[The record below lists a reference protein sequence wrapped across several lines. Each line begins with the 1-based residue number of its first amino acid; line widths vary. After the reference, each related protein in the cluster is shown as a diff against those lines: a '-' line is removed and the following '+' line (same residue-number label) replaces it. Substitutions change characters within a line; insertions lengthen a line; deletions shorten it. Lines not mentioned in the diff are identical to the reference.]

1 MNKIITVLFVFHEAT
16 SSGGATY
23 SGMNMVK
30 SLDRTKVLPIVLV
43 PGEGDIKEKME
54 SIGVKCI
61 VAPVDFLFR
70 AHDDSDIVRRVVH
83 AYRRFKTFVKS
94 FVLDCQAVKNE
105 LKEYHIDIV
114 HSNTTAILTGFVL
127 SKYLRCKHVWHLR
140 EFIDKD
146 FHEKPYFGFRMM
158 RMLINSSDA
167 TISITNAVKKHW
179 VYKSTKNAFQIFN
192 AVKSFSSLLPVNP
205 NKEKFYLFCANWV
218 EDYKGANWAME
229 GLCMSKLYQEGYK
242 LVYIGNCRSEYKEHL
257 LDIARKSGAEKQ
269 IDFLGYCKDTTPYF
283 EQATAFLMCSDN
295 EAMGRTTIEA
305 FWNGCPVLGRN
316 TGGTPELICGGEN
329 GYIFNTIDELA
340 GLMRQVAHQDNS
352 KVIWNA
358 RNFAL
363 QNFTEE
369 EYGKKIEA
377 VYNKVMNPE
386 KNNVSMACQ

>member
-1 MNKIITVLFVFHEAT
+1 MANKIKVLFVFHEAM

-30 SLDRTKVLPIVLV
+30 SLDKSIICPIVMV
-43 PGEGDIKEKME
+43 PDEGDIKEKME
-54 SIGVKCI
+54 SLGVKCI

-70 AHDDSDIVRRVVH
+70 THDNTDFLHRCIHS
-83 AYRRFKTFVKS
+83 YRRFKTYVKGL
-94 FVLDCQAVKNE
+94 FIDCQTVKRE
-105 LKEYHIDIV
+105 LSDYHIDIV

-127 SKYLRCKHVWHLR
+127 SRYLHCRHVWHLR

-146 FHEKPYFGFRMM
+146 FHEKPYLGFRMM

-192 AVKSFSSLLPVNP
+192 AVKNSSSLLPVNP
-205 NKEKFYLFCANWV
+205 TKEKFFLFCANWV

-229 GLCMSKLYQEGYK
+229 AFCMSKLYQDGYK
-242 LVYIGNCRSEYKEHL
+242 LVYIGNCRSEYKDYL

-269 IDFLGYCKDTTPYF
+269 IEFLGYCKNTTSF
-283 EQATAFLMCSDN
+283 FAKAAAFLMCSDN

-316 TGGTPELICGGEN
+316 TGGTPELICSDRN
-329 GYIFNTIDELA
+329 GYLFNTKEELA
-340 GLMRQVAHQDNS
+340 ILMKNVLHVDNS
-352 KVIWNA
+352 LIVENA
-358 RNFAL
+358 RKFAL
-363 QNFTEE
+363 ENFTEE
-369 EYGKKIEA
+369 KYGKKVEI
-377 VYNKVMNPE
+377 VYQRLMNHG
-386 KNNVSMACQ
+386 KI

>member
-1 MNKIITVLFVFHEAT
+1 MENKINVLFIFHEAM

-30 SLDRTKVLPIVLV
+30 SLDKTIICPIVMV

-54 SIGVKCI
+54 SLGIKCI
-61 VAPVDFLFR
+61 VAPVDFFFR
-70 AHDDSDIVRRVVH
+70 AHDNTDFLHRCIHS
-83 AYRRFKTFVKS
+83 YRRFKTYVKS
-94 FVLDCQAVKNE
+94 LVIDCQTVKRE
-105 LKEYHIDIV
+105 LGDYHIDIV

-127 SKYLRCKHVWHLR
+127 SKYLHCRHIWHLR

-146 FHEKPYFGFRMM
+146 FHEKPYLGFRMM

-192 AVKSFSSLLPVNP
+192 AVKSSSSLLPVNP
-205 NKEKFYLFCANWV
+205 NKEKFFLFCANWV

-229 GLCMSKLYQEGYK
+229 GFCMSKVYQEGYK
-242 LVYIGNCRSEYKEHL
+242 LVYIGNCRSEYKEYL

-269 IDFLGYCKDTTPYF
+269 IEFLGYCKNTTLF
-283 EQATAFLMCSDN
+283 FAKAAAFLMCSDN

-316 TGGTPELICGGEN
+316 TGGTPELICRGAN
-329 GYIFNTIDELA
+329 GYLFNTKEELA
-340 GLMRQVAHQDNS
+340 DLMRQEVHQDNS
-352 KVIWNA
+352 KVIENA
-358 RNFAL
+358 RKFAL

-369 EYGKKIEA
+369 EYGKKIEV
-377 VYNKVMNPE
+377 VYNEVINPE
-386 KNNVSMACQ
+386 KK

>member
-1 MNKIITVLFVFHEAT
+1 MANKIKVLFVFHEAM

-30 SLDRTKVLPIVLV
+30 SLDKSIICPIVMV
-43 PGEGDIKEKME
+43 PDEGDIKEKME
-54 SIGVKCI
+54 SLGVKCI

-70 AHDDSDIVRRVVH
+70 THDNTDFLHRCIHS
-83 AYRRFKTFVKS
+83 YRRFKTYVKGL
-94 FVLDCQAVKNE
+94 FIDCQTVKRE
-105 LKEYHIDIV
+105 LSDYHIDIV

-127 SKYLRCKHVWHLR
+127 SRYLHCRHVWHLR

-146 FHEKPYFGFRMM
+146 FHEKPYLGFRMM

-192 AVKSFSSLLPVNP
+192 AVKNSSSLLPVNP
-205 NKEKFYLFCANWV
+205 TKEKFFLFCANWV

-229 GLCMSKLYQEGYK
+229 AFCMSKLYQDGYK
-242 LVYIGNCRSEYKEHL
+242 LVYIGNCRSEYKDYL

-269 IDFLGYCKDTTPYF
+269 IEFLGYCKNTTSF
-283 EQATAFLMCSDN
+283 FAKAAAFLMCSDN

-316 TGGTPELICGGEN
+316 TGGTPELICSDRN
-329 GYIFNTIDELA
+329 GYLFNTKEELA
-340 GLMRQVAHQDNS
+340 ILMKNVLHVDNS
-352 KVIWNA
+352 LIVENA
-358 RNFAL
+358 RKFAL
-363 QNFTEE
+363 ENFTEE
-369 EYGKKIEA
+369 KYGKKVEI
-377 VYNKVMNPE
+377 VYQRLMNHE
-386 KNNVSMACQ
+386 KI

>member
-1 MNKIITVLFVFHEAT
+1 MSKNITVLFVFHEAM

-30 SLDRTKVLPIVLV
+30 SLDKSIICPIVMV
-43 PGEGDIKEKME
+43 PDEGDIKEKME
-54 SIGVKCI
+54 SLGVKCI

-70 AHDDSDIVRRVVH
+70 THDNTDFLHRCIHS
-83 AYRRFKTFVKS
+83 YRRFKTYVKGL
-94 FVLDCQAVKNE
+94 FIDCQTVKRE
-105 LKEYHIDIV
+105 LSDYHIDIV

-127 SKYLRCKHVWHLR
+127 SRYLHCRHVWHLR

-146 FHEKPYFGFRMM
+146 FHEKPYLGFRMM

-192 AVKSFSSLLPVNP
+192 AVKNSSSLLPVNP
-205 NKEKFYLFCANWV
+205 TKEKFFLFCANWV

-229 GLCMSKLYQEGYK
+229 AFCMSKLYQDGYK
-242 LVYIGNCRSEYKEHL
+242 LVYIGNCRSEYKDYL

-269 IDFLGYCKDTTPYF
+269 IEFLGYCKNTTSF
-283 EQATAFLMCSDN
+283 FAKAAAFLMCSDN

-316 TGGTPELICGGEN
+316 TGGTPELICSDRN
-329 GYIFNTIDELA
+329 GYLFNTKEELA
-340 GLMRQVAHQDNS
+340 ILMKNVLHVDNS
-352 KVIWNA
+352 LIVENA
-358 RNFAL
+358 RKFAL
-363 QNFTEE
+363 ENFTEE
-369 EYGKKIEA
+369 KYGKKVEI
-377 VYNKVMNPE
+377 VYQRLMNHG
-386 KNNVSMACQ
+386 KI

>member
-30 SLDRTKVLPIVLV
+30 SLDRTKVFPIVLV
-43 PGEGDIKEKME
+43 PGEGDIKKKME

-83 AYRRFKTFVKS
+83 AYRRFMTFVKS
-94 FVLDCQAVKNE
+94 SVLDCQTVNNE
-105 LKEYHIDIV
+105 LKGCHIDIV

-127 SKYLRCKHVWHLR
+127 SKYLHCKHVWHLR

-146 FHEKPYFGFRMM
+146 FHEKPYTGFWLM
-158 RMLINSSDA
+158 RKFINDADA
-167 TISITNAVKKHW
+167 TISITKSVQKHW
-179 VYKSTKNAFQIFN
+179 LYPKTKNKFQFFN
-192 AVKSFSSLLPVNP
+192 AVKSASSIRPINKD
-205 NKEKFYLFCANWV
+205 KEKFFLFCANWI
-218 EDYKGANWAME
+218 ENYKGASWAME
-229 GLCMSKLYQEGYK
+229 GFCKSKMYQEGYR
-242 LVYIGNCRSEYKEHL
+242 LIYIGNYRAEYKEEL
-257 LDIARKSGAEKQ
+257 LNKARKEEADGLV
-269 IDFLGYCKDTTPYF
+269 DFLGYCKETTPYF

-316 TGGTPELICGGEN
+316 TGGTPELICSGEN
-329 GYIFNTIDELA
+329 GYLFDTTDELA
-340 GLMRQVAHQDNS
+340 DLMRRVAHQDNS
-352 KVIWNA
+352 MVIEFA

-363 QNFTEE
+363 KNFTEE
-369 EYGKKIEA
+369 EYGKKIEE
-377 VYNKVMNPE
+377 VYRTVMGYG
-386 KNNVSMACQ
+386 KK

>member
-1 MNKIITVLFVFHEAT
+1 MSKNITVLFVFHEAM

-30 SLDRTKVLPIVLV
+30 SLDKSIICPIVMV
-43 PGEGDIKEKME
+43 PDEGDIKEKME
-54 SIGVKCI
+54 SLGVKCI

-70 AHDDSDIVRRVVH
+70 THDNTDFLHRCIHS
-83 AYRRFKTFVKS
+83 YRRFKTYVKGL
-94 FVLDCQAVKNE
+94 FIDCQTVKRE
-105 LKEYHIDIV
+105 LSDYHIDIV

-127 SKYLRCKHVWHLR
+127 SRYLHCRHVWHLR

-146 FHEKPYFGFRMM
+146 FHEKPYLGFRMM

-192 AVKSFSSLLPVNP
+192 AVKNSSSLLPVNP
-205 NKEKFYLFCANWV
+205 TKEKFFLFCANWV

-229 GLCMSKLYQEGYK
+229 AFCMSKLYQDGYK
-242 LVYIGNCRSEYKEHL
+242 LVYIGNCRSEYKDYL

-269 IDFLGYCKDTTPYF
+269 IEFLGYCKNTTSF
-283 EQATAFLMCSDN
+283 FAKAAAFLMCSDN

-316 TGGTPELICGGEN
+316 TGGTPELICSDRN
-329 GYIFNTIDELA
+329 GYLFNTKEELA
-340 GLMRQVAHQDNS
+340 ILMKNVLHVDNS
-352 KVIWNA
+352 LIVENA
-358 RNFAL
+358 RKFAL
-363 QNFTEE
+363 ENFTEE
-369 EYGKKIEA
+369 KYGKKVEI
-377 VYNKVMNPE
+377 VYQRLMNHE
-386 KNNVSMACQ
+386 KI

>member
-1 MNKIITVLFVFHEAT
+1 MIKNKITVLFVFHEPT

-30 SLDRTKVLPIVLV
+30 SLDRDKILPIVLV
-43 PGEGDIKEKME
+43 PGEGDVKEKME

-61 VAPVDFLFR
+61 VAPVECLFR

-94 FVLDCQAVKNE
+94 CVLDCQAVNNE
-105 LKEYHIDIV
+105 LKGYHIDIV
-114 HSNTTAILTGFVL
+114 HSNTTAILTGFIL

-146 FHEKPYFGFRMM
+146 FHEKPYTGFWFLRKF
-158 RMLINSSDA
+158 INDADA
-167 TISITNAVKKHW
+167 TISITKAVQKHW
-179 VYKSTKNAFQIFN
+179 LYPKTKNRFQFFD
-192 AVKSFSSLLPVNP
+192 AVKSASSLRPVNMD
-205 NKEKFYLFCANWV
+205 KEKFFLFCANWV
-218 EDYKGANWAME
+218 ENYKGANWAME
-229 GLCMSKLYQEGYK
+229 GFCKSKMYQEGYR
-242 LVYIGNCRSEYKEHL
+242 LIYIGNCRAEFKEEL
-257 LDIARKSGAEKQ
+257 LDKARKEGADGQVE
-269 IDFLGYCKDTTPYF
+269 FLGYCKNTTPYF
-283 EQATAFLMCSDN
+283 ERSTTFLMCSDN

-329 GYIFNTIDELA
+329 GYSFDTTDELA
-340 GLMRQVAHQDNS
+340 DLMRQVAHQDNS
-352 KVIWNA
+352 KVIENA

-369 EYGKKIEA
+369 EYGKKIEE
-377 VYNKVMNPE
+377 VYRTVMGYG
-386 KNNVSMACQ
+386 KK

>member
-30 SLDRTKVLPIVLV
+30 SLDRTKVFPIVLV
-43 PGEGDIKEKME
+43 PGEGDIKKEME

-70 AHDDSDIVRRVVH
+70 AHDDSDIVQRVVH

-127 SKYLRCKHVWHLR
+127 SKYMRCKHVWHLR

-146 FHEKPYFGFRMM
+146 FHEKPYIGFWLM
-158 RMLINSSDA
+158 RKFINDADA
-167 TISITNAVKKHW
+167 TISITKAVQKHW
-179 VYKSTKNAFQIFN
+179 LYPKTKNKFQFFN
-192 AVKSFSSLLPVNP
+192 AVKSASSLRPI
-205 NKEKFYLFCANWV
+205 NKDKKKNYLFCANWV
-218 EDYKGANWAME
+218 ANYKGASWAME
-229 GLCMSKLYQEGYK
+229 GFCKSKMYQEGYR
-242 LVYIGNCRSEYKEHL
+242 LIYIGNCKAEYKEEL
-257 LDIARKSGAEKQ
+257 LNKARKEGADGLV
-269 IDFLGYCKDTTPYF
+269 DFLGYCQNTTPYF

-329 GYIFNTIDELA
+329 GYLFDTTDELA

-352 KVIWNA
+352 KVIENA

-369 EYGKKIEA
+369 EYGKKIDA
-377 VYNKVMNPE
+377 VYKEVMNPE
-386 KNNVSMACQ
+386 KK